1 MLLLLPLILSSVVVV
16 VVAVVNLMI
25 IRWVLCLPLH
35 LALLLSP
42 PPSPSPTSFY
52 GRRRLHLLLI
62 CEEACSY
69 RCETVGHMPEIGKV
83 RVVVARNRCH
93 RRKGVESVF
102 CHSVIAVVI
111 RLQDVRLPPDHSVFL
126 CGQPSSRSHTE
137 TSWIS
142 LNTKPKCKDTKY
154 YNTA

>member
-42 PPSPSPTSFY
+42 PSPSPTSFY
-52 GRRRLHLLLI
+52 GRRRLHLLL